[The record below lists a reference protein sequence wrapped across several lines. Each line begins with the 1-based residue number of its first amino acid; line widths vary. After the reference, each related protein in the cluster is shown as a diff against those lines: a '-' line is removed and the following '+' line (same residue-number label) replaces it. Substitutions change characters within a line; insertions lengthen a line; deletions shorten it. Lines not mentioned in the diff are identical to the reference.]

1 MPGIELP
8 TLWSVD
14 NCSSCR
20 AAPWWCILEVICEAS
35 SWLIWHICKSAG
47 RGCHVWQYIGHTCI
61 MSVKYWQLCHSY
73 SKVLDSFGAAGYFG
87 SAPMKDWTVISQLY
101 LNTGSSVYSF
111 SLIKCKIMMRIS
123 VTPTGAKKS
132 KKNVVWW
139 LSVDWSSPW
148 AHVYKWSLSYLYV
161 YSELNRLFW
170 HAVTSFSHWLMF
182 AIETGSAV
190 RSILSL
196 SAQKTWCERKSGCS
210 YIRGYVIVVLL

>member
-1 MPGIELP
+1 MKRPPDLYDIFVNQLDVAVTCGS
-8 TLWSVD
+8 TLATLASCLWNIDNSATVTVKSLTVLVLQDILVLLQWKTGQLSV
-14 NCSSCR
+14 N
-20 AAPWWCILEVICEAS
+20 
-35 SWLIWHICKSAG
+35 
-47 RGCHVWQYIGHTCI
+47 Y
-61 MSVKYWQLCHSY
+61 
-73 SKVLDSFGAAGYFG
+73 
-87 SAPMKDWTVISQLY
+87 
-101 LNTGSSVYSF
+101 TGSSVYSF